1 MKKRLVILIITIAS
15 AGFLIS
21 GFASLSSQ
29 SFIDKIRITEQ
40 DIPEGYRYGIIPDFA
55 HDLLKENPWTL
66 DQTAIKK
73 LTHRIYPGAEYTNIT
88 SIHMTIIASNN
99 NPYGDDIVCYIF
111 TFKDPNS
118 TKIEMAKL
126 NEFVGYNSDRSIVME
141 KNNIAVYLLVDSV
154 KDFEHIKAMSGDIS
168 KRLETL

>member
-1 MKKRLVILIITIAS
+1 MKKRLVILLITLSS

-21 GFASLSSQ
+21 GYASLSGQTSV
-29 SFIDKIRITEQ
+29 DKIRITDR

-73 LTHRIYPGAEYTNIT
+73 LTHRIYPGADYTNIA
-88 SIHMTIIASNN
+88 SIHMTIIATNS

-111 TFKDPNS
+111 TFKDQNS
-118 TKIEMAKL
+118 AKIEMAKL
-126 NEFVGYNSDRSIVME
+126 NEFTGYNADRSIVLE
-141 KNNIAVYLLVDSV
+141 KNNMAVYLLVDSV
-154 KDFEHIKAMSGDIS
+154 RDFDHIKTISESIS